1 MISLFTSGNQQ
12 QSRHNNSNSNNSNSN
27 SNNVQPHH
35 HQENSNCSTNSDNSN
50 YSRNNSPLS
59 HSFAS
64 LHQQHSTT
72 TDIEGGISSATV
84 ASGTTA
90 AGASAT
96 PHGIQD
102 ILSRGSNSHSTH
114 HNLAIPSPS
123 HSPVGGSGHSSPLMS
138 SNPATSSSSSAAA
151 AAAAAAMAAGATVP
165 VTTSAALS
173 ALAAGAALPRF
184 SGMYFNPAMAGGLH
198 KLAANL
204 AASDLTAA
212 HRAAPHLAYWPQMVQ
227 NQANLWRDRL
237 AAGSG
242 KCDNFIPMTI
252 SCFNQCTHHVEEK
265 ERVKVALQMQIDT
278 VIESS
283 VSSGNQ

>member
-1 MISLFTSGNQQ
+1 MISLFASGTNQ
-12 QSRHNNSNSNNSNSN
+12 QSRHNSI
-27 SNNVQPHH
+27 QPH
-35 HQENSNCSTNSDNSN
+35 HQENSNCSTNSDSN
-50 YSRNNSPLS
+50 CSRNNSPLS
-59 HSFAS
+59 HSFVS
-64 LHQQHSTT
+64 HQHQHSTT
-72 TDIEGGISSATV
+72 TDIEGGITSASV

-102 ILSRGSNSHSTH
+102 IPSRGSNSHSTH

-138 SNPATSSSSSAAA
+138 NNPASSTPSTAAA
-151 AAAAAAMAAGATVP
+151 AAAAAAMAASASVP

-242 KCDNFIPMTI
+242 KLF
-252 SCFNQCTHHVEEK
+252 
-265 ERVKVALQMQIDT
+265 LL
-278 VIESS
+278 
-283 VSSGNQ
+283 